1 VTEQSAELR
10 AVITD
15 VHMPHM
21 DGLSFVRVLKGRL
34 PQVGIIVSSGR
45 LDEPDENEFK
55 KLGVSALLDKPFSQ
69 KELVEALK
77 TVFQK

>member
-1 VTEQSAELR
+1 
-10 AVITD
+10 
-15 VHMPHM
+15 M

-34 PQVGIIVSSGR
+34 PQVGIIVASGR
-45 LDEPDENEFK
+45 LDELDENEFK

-69 KELVEALK
+69 KELLEALK